1 MKSDNWFFNE
11 SDRMPAGP
19 IIRLSMLQNGLTLL
33 SLIFLRIKETII
45 LFHQIFKTNDTF

>member
-1 MKSDNWFFNE
+1 MSCKKMYKKNQRNEVKSDNWFFNE

-33 SLIFLRIKETII
+33 SSIF
-45 LFHQIFKTNDTF
+45 